1 MSYRT
6 RRKTRKSKDDNS
18 AGGCCCLLFIFIC
31 LVIGFSTLP
40 SSPSDLPPSR
50 NSTTNSSTPNIQVP
64 PNGTYVSAVPCNDSN
79 WSAGSAFFTLTALTF
94 GYYAHPPGSI
104 FLLDSRRTWRLSPIF
119 ALTETIILV
128 KRLIQGLREGYTFRV
143 VCFALLTVRLSNSC
157 RDTEEVAVFIEN
169 HSTTSPPSSPE
180 EHNPQQPTTA
190 TIPSETSPSS
200 PIQSTRHGSRD
211 INESAETDLE
221 AAPKSD
227 QGAIDS
233 SVEEDMYSPPS
244 SPEEHNPQ
252 QPTTA
257 TIPLE
262 TSPSSPIQSTRH
274 DSRDINESAE
284 ADLEAASKSDQGAID
299 SSVEEDVYHQDA
311 VFRGHIRLVEKFEHG
326 PSVRCFI
333 WIPMMLQLFKITVVS
348 GAPLSQTLCALY
360 FFAWLVVEILMVTAA
375 SRPLEE
381 TEYQAV
387 FRLGGRW
394 RKIFETPFVRTK
406 HGKFGPPEHGI
417 GLLIV
422 LLLSAGNI
430 IYSFVLFFRSYSF
443 RAGEGDDVLGR
454 AFLDSFV
461 VLLVPFVFLAL
472 IMPWVLW
479 ILVGIYDLVWN
490 HSGLSAVFGPSSFGD
505 KDEGLNS
512 SAFTSIWVAYPSLY
526 GWILL
531 LRYYIVDYDCVGT
544 VKPSWYDWLG

>member
-1 MSYRT
+1 
-6 RRKTRKSKDDNS
+6 
-18 AGGCCCLLFIFIC
+18 
-31 LVIGFSTLP
+31 
-40 SSPSDLPPSR
+40 
-50 NSTTNSSTPNIQVP
+50 
-64 PNGTYVSAVPCNDSN
+64 
-79 WSAGSAFFTLTALTF
+79 
-94 GYYAHPPGSI
+94 
-104 FLLDSRRTWRLSPIF
+104 
-119 ALTETIILV
+119 
-128 KRLIQGLREGYTFRV
+128 
-143 VCFALLTVRLSNSC
+143 
-157 RDTEEVAVFIEN
+157 
-169 HSTTSPPSSPE
+169 
-180 EHNPQQPTTA
+180 
-190 TIPSETSPSS
+190 
-200 PIQSTRHGSRD
+200 
-211 INESAETDLE
+211 
-221 AAPKSD
+221 
-227 QGAIDS
+227 
-233 SVEEDMYSPPS
+233 
-244 SPEEHNPQ
+244 
-252 QPTTA
+252 
-257 TIPLE
+257 
-262 TSPSSPIQSTRH
+262 
-274 DSRDINESAE
+274 
-284 ADLEAASKSDQGAID
+284 
-299 SSVEEDVYHQDA
+299 
-311 VFRGHIRLVEKFEHG
+311 
-326 PSVRCFI
+326 
-333 WIPMMLQLFKITVVS
+333 
-348 GAPLSQTLCALY
+348 
-360 FFAWLVVEILMVTAA
+360 VVEILMVTAA

-406 HGKFGPPEHGI
+406 HGKSGPPEHGI

-443 RAGEGDDVLGR
+443 RAGAGDDVLGR

-479 ILVGIYDLVWN
+479 FLVGIYDLVWN